1 MKDVLNNL
9 TAERRN
15 EGSEKAGWNREEIM
29 KPKKRKEL
37 AVKKEQKQNRI
48 RRNEDKMSW
57 GKTEEKI

>member
-1 MKDVLNNL
+1 MLKDVLNNL

-37 AVKKEQKQNRI
+37 AVKKRA
-48 RRNEDKMSW
+48 
-57 GKTEEKI
+57 KTE